1 MLLNEAGSTAPVKCD
16 VIPPCGSNLRYVRHL
31 LGMIASESA
40 SSAFTKHKEKRPNQT
55 YHLTRVREP
64 LQPKLPSD
72 RKSPTA
78 MSERRGD
85 QRIEPSPGGSS
96 ATYSSP
102 AGDANSPAF
111 LLKAARGPPLQ
122 DDDDRPEGEMPFA
135 LLAGAGGDS
144 AQSGALWPT
153 PAPAPTTFRGAEFP
167 APSVDAEET
176 AYLRR
181 NVEHLRF
188 AKRRLEERVQ
198 DLRTRCEQLEQ
209 RKQQYKLLYEQQQ
222 QQLRDQQAMVGGSE
236 EISQLHQQLSAI
248 SLLKDALN
256 QENLDLF
263 VVPYLSALDCRLS
276 SRNPRCRSSV
286 LSGEVFQHL
295 QHYGLST
302 RQRHLFL
309 GSCPVTSLPLT
320 IQAQQ
325 LLEQL
330 STVGF
335 VEACLQLSREEIV
348 AKQQRIL
355 RARSLL
361 SYDLVGG
368 HRDAFSLLMDGIRAA
383 LVNLVSQPPTLGG
396 FMEALGPSFQMDHY
410 GLPEACHD
418 LLVDEGSKVRVAY
431 CYQSEV
437 APPMPKTTLGPRTCD
452 LIPTAAQLPSVA
464 PESPSGGRW
473 QMVTWLCN
481 ASEYAENLAA
491 QLQRLGENE
500 ENLAI
505 DVDLA
510 RRLEESE
517 RHRLNREAEPVPQ
530 ASCVIC
536 LDNLA
541 NLVTLPCKH
550 LAMCTFCGFQEDLT
564 ECPICRT
571 RIGEKM
577 QIFTP

>member
-1 MLLNEAGSTAPVKCD
+1 MAGPHRFDAPALQAQQRVPKVTAGAYLDATGPSVARASMERPRFSAPAQEAPPLGQRLPFPQAAGYQAPLPASRVQRL
-16 VIPPCGSNLRYVRHL
+16 PEG
-31 LGMIASESA
+31 LGEATEA
-40 SSAFTKHKEKRPNQT
+40 QVAVT
-55 YHLTRVREP
+55 TRP

-85 QRIEPSPGGSS
+85 PRIEPSPGGSS

-122 DDDDRPEGEMPFA
+122 DDDERPEGEMPFA

-144 AQSGALWPT
+144 AQNGALWPT

-256 QENLDLF
+256 QENLDL
-263 VVPYLSALDCRLS
+263 
-276 SRNPRCRSSV
+276 
-286 LSGEVFQHL
+286 
-295 QHYGLST
+295 
-302 RQRHLFL
+302 
-309 GSCPVTSLPLT
+309 
-320 IQAQQ
+320 
-325 LLEQL
+325 
-330 STVGF
+330 
-335 VEACLQLSREEIV
+335 
-348 AKQQRIL
+348 
-355 RARSLL
+355 
-361 SYDLVGG
+361 
-368 HRDAFSLLMDGIRAA
+368 
-383 LVNLVSQPPTLGG
+383 
-396 FMEALGPSFQMDHY
+396 
-410 GLPEACHD
+410 
-418 LLVDEGSKVRVAY
+418 
-431 CYQSEV
+431 
-437 APPMPKTTLGPRTCD
+437 
-452 LIPTAAQLPSVA
+452 
-464 PESPSGGRW
+464 
-473 QMVTWLCN
+473 
-481 ASEYAENLAA
+481 
-491 QLQRLGENE
+491 
-500 ENLAI
+500 
-505 DVDLA
+505 A

-577 QIFTP
+577 QIFTDRKSVV